1 MVDSCQVYFIWHF
14 KMKFHFIQK
23 MTQETVHFKW
33 NIFYFKLLKWNYLN
47 LFSECPSYNRFAH
60 FTFFTNKHLGP
71 CTPLGSVIN
80 IFPVN
85 YNFPIKIFPLI
96 KKTRISTTNLCQG
109 HLLPMHF
116 KFLGSNHYSCTLSII
131 LKCLLFHRRIIPM
144 NVCMYE
150 WMNEYVYLSC

>member
-1 MVDSCQVYFIWHF
+1 MLKLASRRNKYIFVVNSCQVYFIWHF

-23 MTQETVHFKW
+23 MTQEAVHFKW
-33 NIFYFKLLKWNYLN
+33 NIFYFKLVKWNYLN
-47 LFSECPSYNRFAH
+47 LFSECPSYYRFAH

-96 KKTRISTTNLCQG
+96 KK
-109 HLLPMHF
+109 
-116 KFLGSNHYSCTLSII
+116 LGSQPPIYVKAIHCLCISSFWVVTIIVLHYSS
-131 LKCLLFHRRIIPM
+131 F
-144 NVCMYE
+144 
-150 WMNEYVYLSC
+150 